1 MNSPRSFWQCP
12 VSDGH
17 GVSSL
22 QAHDEYTRKILT
34 AIDSG
39 QPVTHRS
46 LSRELNVALGL
57 ANLLVRRLVSKG
69 YIKVTTIP
77 RNRVKYLLTPAGLAE
92 KTRVS
97 KAYFDNTV
105 RLYTETRE
113 RIRESLERVSED
125 LAARGLD
132 KRIVFYGAGEVAE
145 IAFISLQRTDLQ
157 LVGIIDDRV
166 DGRFFGMP
174 VHRLEHLTEGTL
186 AGARFA
192 QLGIMSIRKSDQMSA
207 KLDAIGFPSSRVFT
221 L

>member
-1 MNSPRSFWQCP
+1 VNNWSVSKVCP
-12 VSDGH
+12 VTDGH

-22 QAHDEYTRKILT
+22 QSHDEYTRKILT
-34 AIDSG
+34 AIESG
-39 QPVTHRS
+39 RPVTHRS

-69 YIKVTTIP
+69 YVKVTTIP

-97 KAYFDNTV
+97 KAYLDNTV

-113 RIRESLERVSED
+113 RIRESLERVSAD
-125 LAARGLD
+125 LATRGLD

-157 LVGIIDDRV
+157 LVGIVDDRI
-166 DGRFFGMP
+166 DGCFFGMP
-174 VHRLEHLTEGTL
+174 VHRLDNLADGTL
-186 AGARFA
+186 LGERFA
-192 QLGIMSIRKSDQMSA
+192 QLGIMSIRKADQMSA
-207 KLDAIGFPSSRVFT
+207 KLEAIGFPSSRIFT